1 GKPSELVE
9 EAAHLR
15 TVFADVERKWR
26 RLLERVVVAPGLV
39 AESPEEVELA
49 RDLRRRPDVAGVG
62 VAGHE
67 RQRPF
72 LAAARDEERRVR
84 AREAL
89 RQVQGAPEVDMLAV
103 EVALAAA
110 IACPHLETGLDRLLE
125 EVEPFA
131 CRLRERQ
138 PEPRCLLGIVART
151 E

>member
-26 RLLERVVVAPGLV
+26 RLLERVVVAPGLI

-62 VAGHE
+62 VARHE

-72 LAAARDEERRVR
+72 LAAARDEDRRGGGGGG
-84 AREAL
+84 L
-89 RQVQGAPEVDMLAV
+89 RQAAGAP
-103 EVALAAA
+103 
-110 IACPHLETGLDRLLE
+110 
-125 EVEPFA
+125 
-131 CRLRERQ
+131 
-138 PEPRCLLGIVART
+138 ARGGR
-151 E
+151 